1 MAHLTE
7 SHRIKIEHYL
17 NENYSYRKIAELLN
31 VNVSTISR
39 EVKRNIRT
47 YSISNHMV
55 VVECIHKD
63 NCERLKRSS
72 KSKMC
77 SINCP
82 DYELRK
88 CDRFSTKN
96 AKPVCNSCP
105 NNAKCKLARKKY
117 IANVANNK
125 YELRILLRPK
135 IRITQ
140 EQFDFI
146 NKLFSEKM
154 IKGQSISVIYQ
165 NHKDVI
171 MISENTV
178 RNYLKR
184 GLLQSNQLDMI
195 RPRFTANKSV
205 KRRVIKNV
213 DLLNGRTYEDYI
225 NYTKEKDI
233 LIVQLDT
240 IVGKLVDNK
249 KILTIHWPSFHFQ
262 IGILLEKLSPTFV
275 NNALME
281 LKNKLGLETYKILF
295 QVILTDNGIEFSLLD
310 EIENDENGELITKV
324 FFCDPYKSS
333 QKGSCERN
341 HEFIRYVL
349 PKGVSFDNLNQKDVD
364 LIFSHINS
372 TPRNSLGFKTP
383 FELFKTAFGIEAL
396 RILNINEI
404 NKDDVHLKPKLI
416 K

>member
-96 AKPVCNSCP
+96 AKHVCNSCP

-125 YELRILLRPK
+125 YELRIISRPK

-154 IKGQSISVIYQ
+154 TKGQSISVIYQ
-165 NHKDVI
+165 NHKDEI

-184 GLLQSNQLDMI
+184 GLLKSNQLDMI

-213 DLLNGRTYEDYI
+213 NLLNGRTYEDYI
-225 NYTKEKDI
+225 NYTKEKDV

-240 IVGKLVDNK
+240 VVGKLVDNK

-262 IGILLEKLSPTFV
+262 IGILLEKLSPAFV

-383 FELFKTAFGIEAL
+383 FELFKTAFGIEVL

>member
-55 VVECIHKD
+55 IVECIHKD
-63 NCERLKRSS
+63 NCERLKGSS

-105 NNAKCKLARKKY
+105 NIAKCKLARKKY

-125 YELRILLRPK
+125 YELRIILRPK

-154 IKGQSISVIYQ
+154 TKGQSISVIYQ
-165 NHKDVI
+165 NHKDEI

-184 GLLQSNQLDMI
+184 GLLKSNQLDMI

-240 IVGKLVDNK
+240 VVGKLVDNK

-262 IGILLEKLSPTFV
+262 IGILLEKLSPAFV

-383 FELFKTAFGIEAL
+383 FELFKTAFGIDVL

-404 NKDDVHLKPKLI
+404 NKDDVHLKPELI

>member
-55 VVECIHKD
+55 IVECIHKD
-63 NCERLKRSS
+63 NCERLKGSS

-125 YELRILLRPK
+125 YELRIILRPK

-154 IKGQSISVIYQ
+154 TKGQSISVIYQ
-165 NHKDVI
+165 NHKDEI
-171 MISENTV
+171 MVSENTV

-184 GLLQSNQLDMI
+184 GLLKSNQLDMI

-240 IVGKLVDNK
+240 VVGKLVDNK

-262 IGILLEKLSPTFV
+262 IGILLEKLSPAFV
-275 NNALME
+275 NNTLME

-310 EIENDENGELITKV
+310 EIEIDENGELITKV

-383 FELFKTAFGIEAL
+383 FELFKTAFGIEVL

-404 NKDDVHLKPKLI
+404 NKDDVHLKPELI

>member
-63 NCERLKRSS
+63 NCERLKGSS

-125 YELRILLRPK
+125 YELRIILRPK

-154 IKGQSISVIYQ
+154 AKGQSISVIYQ
-165 NHKDVI
+165 NHKDEI

-184 GLLQSNQLDMI
+184 GLLKSNQLDMI

-240 IVGKLVDNK
+240 VVGKLVDNK

-262 IGILLEKLSPTFV
+262 IGILLEKLSPAFV

-383 FELFKTAFGIEAL
+383 FELFKTAFGIEVL

-404 NKDDVHLKPKLI
+404 NKDDVHLKPELI

>member
-55 VVECIHKD
+55 IVECIHKD
-63 NCERLKRSS
+63 NCERLKGSS

-154 IKGQSISVIYQ
+154 AKGQSISVIYQ
-165 NHKDVI
+165 NHKDEI

-184 GLLQSNQLDMI
+184 GLLKSNQLDMI

-240 IVGKLVDNK
+240 VVGKLVDNK

-262 IGILLEKLSPTFV
+262 IGILLEKLSPAFV

-383 FELFKTAFGIEAL
+383 FELFKTAFGIEVL

-404 NKDDVHLKPKLI
+404 NKDDVHLKPELI

>member
-63 NCERLKRSS
+63 NCERLKGSS

-125 YELRILLRPK
+125 YELRIISRPK

-154 IKGQSISVIYQ
+154 TKGQSISVIYQ
-165 NHKDVI
+165 NHKDEI

-184 GLLQSNQLDMI
+184 GLLKSNQLDMI

-213 DLLNGRTYEDYI
+213 DLLNGRTFEDYI

-240 IVGKLVDNK
+240 VVGKLVDNK

-262 IGILLEKLSPTFV
+262 IGILLEKLSPAFV

-383 FELFKTAFGIEAL
+383 FELFKTAFGIEVL

>member
-55 VVECIHKD
+55 IVECIHKD
-63 NCERLKRSS
+63 NCERLKGSS

-125 YELRILLRPK
+125 YELRIILRPK

-154 IKGQSISVIYQ
+154 TKGQSISVIYQ
-165 NHKDVI
+165 NHKDEI

-184 GLLQSNQLDMI
+184 GLLKSNQLDMI

-213 DLLNGRTYEDYI
+213 NLLNGRTYEDYI

-240 IVGKLVDNK
+240 VVGKLVDNK

-262 IGILLEKLSPTFV
+262 IGILLEKLSPAFV

-324 FFCDPYKSS
+324 FFCDSYKSS

>member
-63 NCERLKRSS
+63 NCERLKGSS

-105 NNAKCKLARKKY
+105 NNTKCKLARKNY

-154 IKGQSISVIYQ
+154 AKGQSISVIYQ
-165 NHKDVI
+165 NHKDEI

-184 GLLQSNQLDMI
+184 GLLKSNQLDMI

-240 IVGKLVDNK
+240 VVGKLVDNK

-262 IGILLEKLSPTFV
+262 IGILLEKLSPAFV

-383 FELFKTAFGIEAL
+383 FELFKTAFGIDVL

-404 NKDDVHLKPKLI
+404 NKDDVHLKPELI

>member
-31 VNVSTISR
+31 VNVSTVSR

-55 VVECIHKD
+55 IVECIHKD
-63 NCERLKRSS
+63 NCERLKGSS

-125 YELRILLRPK
+125 YELRIILRPK

-154 IKGQSISVIYQ
+154 TKGQSISVIYQ
-165 NHKDVI
+165 NHKDEI
-171 MISENTV
+171 MVSENTV

-184 GLLQSNQLDMI
+184 GLLKSNQLDMI

-240 IVGKLVDNK
+240 VVGKLVDNK

-262 IGILLEKLSPTFV
+262 IGILLEKLSPAFV

-324 FFCDPYKSS
+324 FFCNPYKSS

-383 FELFKTAFGIEAL
+383 FELFKTAFGIEVL

-404 NKDDVHLKPKLI
+404 NKDDVHLKPELI

>member
-63 NCERLKRSS
+63 NCERLKGSS

-125 YELRILLRPK
+125 YELRIILRPK

-154 IKGQSISVIYQ
+154 AKGQSISVIYQ
-165 NHKDVI
+165 NHKDEI

-184 GLLQSNQLDMI
+184 GLLKSNQLDMI

-240 IVGKLVDNK
+240 VVGKLVDNK

-262 IGILLEKLSPTFV
+262 IGILLEKLSPSFV

-383 FELFKTAFGIEAL
+383 FELFKTAFGIDVL

-404 NKDDVHLKPKLI
+404 NKDDVHLKPELI

>member
-55 VVECIHKD
+55 IVECIHKD
-63 NCERLKRSS
+63 NCERLKGSS

-125 YELRILLRPK
+125 YELRIILRPK

-154 IKGQSISVIYQ
+154 TKGQSISVIYQ
-165 NHKDVI
+165 NHKDEI

-184 GLLQSNQLDMI
+184 GLLKSNQLDMI

-240 IVGKLVDNK
+240 VVGKLVDNK

-262 IGILLEKLSPTFV
+262 IGILLEKLSPAFV

-310 EIENDENGELITKV
+310 EIEIDENGELITKV

-383 FELFKTAFGIEAL
+383 FELFKTAFGIEVL

>member
-63 NCERLKRSS
+63 NCERLKGSS

-96 AKPVCNSCP
+96 AKHVCNSCP

-125 YELRILLRPK
+125 YELRIISRPK

-154 IKGQSISVIYQ
+154 TKGQSISVIYQ
-165 NHKDVI
+165 NHKDEI

-184 GLLQSNQLDMI
+184 GLLKSNQLDMI

-240 IVGKLVDNK
+240 VVGKLVDNK

-262 IGILLEKLSPTFV
+262 IGILLEKLSPAFV

-383 FELFKTAFGIEAL
+383 FELFKTAFGIDVL

-404 NKDDVHLKPKLI
+404 NKDDVHLKPELI

>member
-55 VVECIHKD
+55 IVECIHKD
-63 NCERLKRSS
+63 NCERLKGSS

-82 DYELRK
+82 NYELRK

-125 YELRILLRPK
+125 YELRIILRPK

-154 IKGQSISVIYQ
+154 TKGQSISVIYQ
-165 NHKDVI
+165 NHKDEI

-184 GLLQSNQLDMI
+184 GLLKSNQLDMI

-240 IVGKLVDNK
+240 VVGKLVDNK

-262 IGILLEKLSPTFV
+262 IGILLEKLSPAFV

-383 FELFKTAFGIEAL
+383 FELFKTAFGIEVL

-404 NKDDVHLKPKLI
+404 NKDDVHLKPELI

>member
-55 VVECIHKD
+55 IVECIHKD
-63 NCERLKRSS
+63 NCERLKGSS

-96 AKPVCNSCP
+96 TKPVCNSCP

-125 YELRILLRPK
+125 YELRIISRPK

-154 IKGQSISVIYQ
+154 TKGQSISVIYQ
-165 NHKDVI
+165 NHKDEI

-184 GLLQSNQLDMI
+184 GLLKSNQLDMI

-225 NYTKEKDI
+225 NFTKEKDI

-240 IVGKLVDNK
+240 VVGKLVDNK

-262 IGILLEKLSPTFV
+262 IGILLEKLSPSFV

-383 FELFKTAFGIEAL
+383 FELFKTAFGIEVL

>member
-154 IKGQSISVIYQ
+154 TKGQSISVIYQ
-165 NHKDVI
+165 NHKDEI

-184 GLLQSNQLDMI
+184 GLLKSNQLDMI

-240 IVGKLVDNK
+240 VVGKLVDNK

-262 IGILLEKLSPTFV
+262 IGILLEKLSPSFV

-310 EIENDENGELITKV
+310 EIENDENGDLITKV

-333 QKGSCERN
+333 QKGACERN

-383 FELFKTAFGIEAL
+383 FELFKTAFGIEVL

-404 NKDDVHLKPKLI
+404 NKDDVHLKPELI

>member
-55 VVECIHKD
+55 IVECIHKD
-63 NCERLKRSS
+63 NCERLKGSS

-154 IKGQSISVIYQ
+154 AKGQSISVIYQ
-165 NHKDVI
+165 NHKDEI

-184 GLLQSNQLDMI
+184 GLLKSNQLDMI

-240 IVGKLVDNK
+240 VVGKLVDNK

-262 IGILLEKLSPTFV
+262 IGILLEKLSPAFV

-383 FELFKTAFGIEAL
+383 FELFKTAFGIEVL
-396 RILNINEI
+396 KILNINEI
-404 NKDDVHLKPKLI
+404 NKDDVHLKPELI

>member
-96 AKPVCNSCP
+96 AKHVCNSCP

-125 YELRILLRPK
+125 YELRIILRPK

-154 IKGQSISVIYQ
+154 TKGQSISVIYQ
-165 NHKDVI
+165 NHKDEI

-184 GLLQSNQLDMI
+184 GLLKSNQLDMI

-240 IVGKLVDNK
+240 VVGKLVDNK

-262 IGILLEKLSPTFV
+262 IGILLEKLSPAFV

-383 FELFKTAFGIEAL
+383 FELFKTAFGIEVL

>member
-55 VVECIHKD
+55 IVECIHKD
-63 NCERLKRSS
+63 NCERLKGSS

-125 YELRILLRPK
+125 YELRIILRPK

-154 IKGQSISVIYQ
+154 TKGQSISVIYQ
-165 NHKDVI
+165 NHKDEI

-184 GLLQSNQLDMI
+184 GLLKSNQLDMI

-240 IVGKLVDNK
+240 VVGKLVDNK

-262 IGILLEKLSPTFV
+262 IGILLEKLSPAFV

-310 EIENDENGELITKV
+310 EIEIDENGELITKV

-383 FELFKTAFGIEAL
+383 FELFKTAFGIEVI

-404 NKDDVHLKPKLI
+404 NKDDVHLKPELI

>member
-213 DLLNGRTYEDYI
+213 ELLNGRTYEDYI

>member
-105 NNAKCKLARKKY
+105 NNDKCKLARKKY

-154 IKGQSISVIYQ
+154 TKGQSISVIYQ
-165 NHKDVI
+165 NHKDEI

-184 GLLQSNQLDMI
+184 GLLKSNQLDMI
-195 RPRFTANKSV
+195 RPRFTANKSI

-240 IVGKLVDNK
+240 VVGKLVDNK

-262 IGILLEKLSPTFV
+262 IGILLEKLSPSFV

-333 QKGSCERN
+333 QKGACERN

-383 FELFKTAFGIEAL
+383 FELFKTAFGIEVL

-404 NKDDVHLKPKLI
+404 NKDDVHLKPELI

>member
-63 NCERLKRSS
+63 NCERLKGSS

-82 DYELRK
+82 NYELRK

-125 YELRILLRPK
+125 YELRIILRPK

-154 IKGQSISVIYQ
+154 TKGQSISVIYQ
-165 NHKDVI
+165 NHKDEI

-184 GLLQSNQLDMI
+184 GLLKSNQLDMI

-213 DLLNGRTYEDYI
+213 ELLNGRTYEDYI

-233 LIVQLDT
+233 FIVQLDT
-240 IVGKLVDNK
+240 VVGKLVDNK

-262 IGILLEKLSPTFV
+262 IGILLEKLSPSFV

-333 QKGSCERN
+333 QKGACERN

-383 FELFKTAFGIEAL
+383 FELFKTAFGIDVL
-396 RILNINEI
+396 KILNINEI
-404 NKDDVHLKPKLI
+404 NKDDIHLKPELI

>member
-55 VVECIHKD
+55 IVECIHKD
-63 NCERLKRSS
+63 NCERLKGSS

-82 DYELRK
+82 NYELRK

-125 YELRILLRPK
+125 YKLRIILRPK

-154 IKGQSISVIYQ
+154 TKGQSISVIYQ
-165 NHKDVI
+165 NHKDEI

-184 GLLQSNQLDMI
+184 GLLKSNQLDMI

-240 IVGKLVDNK
+240 VVGKLVDNK

-262 IGILLEKLSPTFV
+262 IGILLEKLSPAFV
-275 NNALME
+275 NNVLME

-383 FELFKTAFGIEAL
+383 FELFKTAFGIEVL

-404 NKDDVHLKPKLI
+404 NKDDVHLKPELI

>member
-55 VVECIHKD
+55 IVECIHKD
-63 NCERLKRSS
+63 NCERLKGSS

-154 IKGQSISVIYQ
+154 TKGQSISVIYQ
-165 NHKDVI
+165 NHKDEI

-184 GLLQSNQLDMI
+184 GLLNSNQLDMI

-240 IVGKLVDNK
+240 VVGKLVDNK

-262 IGILLEKLSPTFV
+262 IGILLEKLSPAFV

-383 FELFKTAFGIEAL
+383 FELFKTAFGIEVL

>member
-55 VVECIHKD
+55 IVECIHKD
-63 NCERLKRSS
+63 NCERLKGSS

-96 AKPVCNSCP
+96 AKHVCNSCP

-125 YELRILLRPK
+125 YELRIISRPK

-154 IKGQSISVIYQ
+154 TKGQSISVIYQ
-165 NHKDVI
+165 NHKDEI

-184 GLLQSNQLDMI
+184 GLLKSNQLDMI

-240 IVGKLVDNK
+240 VVGKLVDNK

-262 IGILLEKLSPTFV
+262 IGILLEKLSPAFV

-383 FELFKTAFGIEAL
+383 FELFKTAFGIEVL

>member
-63 NCERLKRSS
+63 NCERLKGSS

-125 YELRILLRPK
+125 YELRIILRPK

-154 IKGQSISVIYQ
+154 TKGQSISVIYQ
-165 NHKDVI
+165 NHKDEI

-184 GLLQSNQLDMI
+184 GLLKSNQLDMI

-240 IVGKLVDNK
+240 VVGKLVDNK

-262 IGILLEKLSPTFV
+262 IGILLEKLSPAFV

-383 FELFKTAFGIEAL
+383 FELFKTAFGIEVL

-404 NKDDVHLKPKLI
+404 NKDDVHLKPELI

>member
-55 VVECIHKD
+55 IVECIHKD
-63 NCERLKRSS
+63 NCERLKGSS

-125 YELRILLRPK
+125 YELRIILRPK

-146 NKLFSEKM
+146 NKLFLEKM
-154 IKGQSISVIYQ
+154 TKGQSISAIYQ
-165 NHKDVI
+165 NHKDEI

-184 GLLQSNQLDMI
+184 GLLKSNQLDMI

-240 IVGKLVDNK
+240 VVGKLVDNK

-262 IGILLEKLSPTFV
+262 IGILLEKLSPAFV

-295 QVILTDNGIEFSLLD
+295 QVILTDNGIEFPLLD

-324 FFCDPYKSS
+324 FFCDSYKSS
-333 QKGSCERN
+333 QKGACERN

-349 PKGVSFDNLNQKDVD
+349 PKGVSFDNLNQKDVE

-383 FELFKTAFGIEAL
+383 FELFKTAFGIEVL

-404 NKDDVHLKPKLI
+404 NKDDVHLKPELI

>member
-96 AKPVCNSCP
+96 AKHVCNSCP

-125 YELRILLRPK
+125 YELRIILRPK

-154 IKGQSISVIYQ
+154 TKGQSISVIYQ
-165 NHKDVI
+165 NHKDEI

-184 GLLQSNQLDMI
+184 GLLKSNQLDMI

-213 DLLNGRTYEDYI
+213 DLLNGRTFEDYI

-240 IVGKLVDNK
+240 VVGKLVDNK

-262 IGILLEKLSPTFV
+262 IGILLEKLSPAFV

-416 K
+416 N

>member
-55 VVECIHKD
+55 IVECIHKD
-63 NCERLKRSS
+63 NCERLKGSS

-125 YELRILLRPK
+125 YELRIILRPK

-154 IKGQSISVIYQ
+154 TKGQSISVIYQ
-165 NHKDVI
+165 NHKDEI
-171 MISENTV
+171 MVSENTV

-184 GLLQSNQLDMI
+184 GLLKSNQLDMI

-225 NYTKEKDI
+225 NYTKEKDV

-240 IVGKLVDNK
+240 VVGKLVDNK

-262 IGILLEKLSPTFV
+262 IGILLEKLSPAFV

-324 FFCDPYKSS
+324 FFCDSYKSS

>member
-63 NCERLKRSS
+63 NCERLKGSS

-125 YELRILLRPK
+125 YELRIILRPK

-154 IKGQSISVIYQ
+154 TKGQSISVIYQ
-165 NHKDVI
+165 NHKDEI
-171 MISENTV
+171 MVSENTV

-184 GLLQSNQLDMI
+184 GLLKSNQLDMI

-240 IVGKLVDNK
+240 VVGKLVDNK

-262 IGILLEKLSPTFV
+262 IGILLEKLSPAFV

-383 FELFKTAFGIEAL
+383 FELFKTAFGIEVL

-404 NKDDVHLKPKLI
+404 NKDDVHLKPELI

>member
-55 VVECIHKD
+55 IVECIHKD
-63 NCERLKRSS
+63 NCERLKGSS

-125 YELRILLRPK
+125 YELRIILRPK

-154 IKGQSISVIYQ
+154 TKGQSISVIYQ
-165 NHKDVI
+165 NHKDEI
-171 MISENTV
+171 MVSENTV

-184 GLLQSNQLDMI
+184 GLLKSNQLDMI

-213 DLLNGRTYEDYI
+213 DLLNGRMYEDYI

-240 IVGKLVDNK
+240 VVGKLVDNK

-262 IGILLEKLSPTFV
+262 IGILLEKLSPAFV

-310 EIENDENGELITKV
+310 EIEIDENGELITKV

-383 FELFKTAFGIEAL
+383 FELFKTAFGIEVL
-396 RILNINEI
+396 RIININEI
-404 NKDDVHLKPKLI
+404 NKDDVHLKPELI

>member
-55 VVECIHKD
+55 IVECIHKD
-63 NCERLKRSS
+63 NCERLKGSS

-125 YELRILLRPK
+125 YELRIILRPK

-154 IKGQSISVIYQ
+154 TKGQSISVIYQ
-165 NHKDVI
+165 NHKDEI
-171 MISENTV
+171 MVSENTV

-184 GLLQSNQLDMI
+184 GLLKSNQLDMI

-213 DLLNGRTYEDYI
+213 DLLNDRTYEDYI

-240 IVGKLVDNK
+240 VVGKLVDNK

-262 IGILLEKLSPTFV
+262 IGILLEKLSPAFV

-383 FELFKTAFGIEAL
+383 FELFKTAFGIEVL

-404 NKDDVHLKPKLI
+404 NKDDVHLKPELI

>member
-55 VVECIHKD
+55 IVECIHKD
-63 NCERLKRSS
+63 NCERLKGSS

-125 YELRILLRPK
+125 YELRIILRPK

-154 IKGQSISVIYQ
+154 TKGQSISVIYQ
-165 NHKDVI
+165 NHKDEI

-184 GLLQSNQLDMI
+184 GLLKSNQLDMI

-240 IVGKLVDNK
+240 VVGKLVDNK

-262 IGILLEKLSPTFV
+262 IGILLEKLSPSFV

-281 LKNKLGLETYKILF
+281 MKNKLGLETYKILF

-383 FELFKTAFGIEAL
+383 FELFKTAFGIDVL

-404 NKDDVHLKPKLI
+404 NKDDVHLKPELI

>member
-55 VVECIHKD
+55 IVECIHKD
-63 NCERLKRSS
+63 NCERLKGSS

-125 YELRILLRPK
+125 YELRIILRPK

-154 IKGQSISVIYQ
+154 TKGQSISVIYQ
-165 NHKDVI
+165 NHKDEI

-184 GLLQSNQLDMI
+184 GLLKSNQLDMI

-240 IVGKLVDNK
+240 VVGKLVDNK

-262 IGILLEKLSPTFV
+262 IGILLEKLSPSFV

-383 FELFKTAFGIEAL
+383 FELFKTAFGIDVL

-404 NKDDVHLKPKLI
+404 NKDDVHLKPELI

>member
-47 YSISNHMV
+47 YSISNHMII
-55 VVECIHKD
+55 VECIHKD
-63 NCERLKRSS
+63 NCERLKGSS

-125 YELRILLRPK
+125 YELRIILRPK

-154 IKGQSISVIYQ
+154 TKGQSISVIYQ
-165 NHKDVI
+165 NHKDEI

-184 GLLQSNQLDMI
+184 GLLKSNQLDMI

-225 NYTKEKDI
+225 NYTKKKDI

-240 IVGKLVDNK
+240 VVGKLVDNK

-262 IGILLEKLSPTFV
+262 IGILLEKLSPAFV

-383 FELFKTAFGIEAL
+383 FELFKTAFGIEVL

-404 NKDDVHLKPKLI
+404 NKDDVHLKPELI

>member
-55 VVECIHKD
+55 IVECIHKD
-63 NCERLKRSS
+63 NCERLKGSS

-125 YELRILLRPK
+125 YELRIILRPK

-154 IKGQSISVIYQ
+154 TKGQSISVIYQ
-165 NHKDVI
+165 NHKDEI

-184 GLLQSNQLDMI
+184 GLLKSNQLDMI

-240 IVGKLVDNK
+240 VVGKLVDNK

-262 IGILLEKLSPTFV
+262 IGILLEKLSPSFV

-383 FELFKTAFGIEAL
+383 FELFKTAFGIEVL

-404 NKDDVHLKPKLI
+404 NKDDVHLKPELI

>member
-55 VVECIHKD
+55 IVECIHKD
-63 NCERLKRSS
+63 NCERLKGSS

-125 YELRILLRPK
+125 YELRIILRPK

-154 IKGQSISVIYQ
+154 TKGQSISVIYQ
-165 NHKDVI
+165 NHKDEI

-184 GLLQSNQLDMI
+184 GLLNSNQLDMI

-240 IVGKLVDNK
+240 VVGKLVDNK

-262 IGILLEKLSPTFV
+262 IGILLEKLSPAFV

-383 FELFKTAFGIEAL
+383 FELFKTAFGIEVL